1 MTMNGLFYACV
12 QLLRHWAKLTHMT
25 YEEINIWIF
34 VIIEPIVFF
43 FMLYIII
50 RQWNLIRKY
59 KPNSSV
65 K

>member
-1 MTMNGLFYACV
+1 MNELFYACV

-43 FMLYIII
+43 IMVFIII
-50 RQWNLIRKY
+50 NQWLSIK
-59 KPNSSV
+59 KLKNS